1 MKKHNATNERMK
13 RRYFEYL
20 KEARRYSE
28 ATLDAAAKALDRFE
42 LYTNYRDFSAFHIA
56 KAIAFKRHLT
66 EQKAK
71 QSGNELSKATLHSTL
86 MQIKRFFQW
95 LAAQPGYKS
104 RIGYSDC
111 EYFNIS
117 DKDMRIATARRE
129 QKFPTVEQV
138 KHVIN
143 SMPSGTEIERRN
155 RAVVAFTL
163 LTGARDGAIASMKLK
178 HVDLVTKSID
188 QDAREVKTKFSKSFQ
203 TFFFPVGDEIVMIVT
218 TWVQYLREEKLW
230 SNDDPLFPAT
240 RVVVGANRQF
250 ETSGL
255 ERTHWRSA
263 TPIRQI
269 FRDAFVNAGIPYFN
283 PHSFRKTLVQLGE
296 RLCKFAEEF
305 KAWSQNLGH
314 ENALTTFLSYG
325 EVGCHRQG
333 EILRDLGRPS
343 HPMQPEVEKLA
354 AAVVKQM
361 RDSGLETNA
370 GGRKAAREI
379 TSPSDGRTSVTAS

>member
-28 ATLDAAAKALDRFE
+28 ATLDTAAKALDRFE

-71 QSGNELSKATLHSTL
+71 QSGKELSKATLHSTL

-111 EYFNIS
+111 EYFNVS

-155 RAVVAFTL
+155 RAVVAF
-163 LTGARDGAIASMKLK
+163 
-178 HVDLVTKSID
+178 HVAHRCT
-188 QDAREVKTKFSKSFQ
+188 RW
-203 TFFFPVGDEIVMIVT
+203 GD
-218 TWVQYLREEKLW
+218 
-230 SNDDPLFPAT
+230 
-240 RVVVGANRQF
+240 
-250 ETSGL
+250 
-255 ERTHWRSA
+255 
-263 TPIRQI
+263 
-269 FRDAFVNAGIPYFN
+269 
-283 PHSFRKTLVQLGE
+283 
-296 RLCKFAEEF
+296 RLDEAQAC
-305 KAWSQNLGH
+305 
-314 ENALTTFLSYG
+314 
-325 EVGCHRQG
+325 
-333 EILRDLGRPS
+333 
-343 HPMQPEVEKLA
+343 
-354 AAVVKQM
+354 
-361 RDSGLETNA
+361 
-370 GGRKAAREI
+370 
-379 TSPSDGRTSVTAS
+379 